1 MSTVEKSEKEYLIS
15 QIIKNLRRMSV
26 DELYKLK
33 WKMEKK

>member
-1 MSTVEKSEKEYLIS
+1 MSTVQKSEKEYLIS

-33 WKMEKK
+33 WKTEKK